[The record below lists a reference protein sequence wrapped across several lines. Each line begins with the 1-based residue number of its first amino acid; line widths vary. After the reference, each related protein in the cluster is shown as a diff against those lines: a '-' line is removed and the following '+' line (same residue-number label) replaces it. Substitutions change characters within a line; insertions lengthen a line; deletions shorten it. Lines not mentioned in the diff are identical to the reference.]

1 MDTER
6 SNLDDIAASVE
17 KFIRLE
23 GTVVPD
29 DADFG
34 RSVDLLDA
42 GYLDSIGIVHLIA
55 FIEQEF
61 NLSLSDEVLAD
72 HRIATIDGIASIL
85 DEQISG
91 VRTRTEPRVRHPAM

>member
-1 MDTER
+1 MTTEP
-6 SNLDDIAASVE
+6 SNLDGIAAKVE

-23 GTVVPD
+23 GAVVSD
-29 DADFG
+29 DPDFG

-85 DEQISG
+85 DEQMNG
-91 VRTRTEPRVRHPAM
+91 VRILLERRN